1 MLQDLLLLPIGLKC
15 VIFIGGMYKQNEHML
30 LYYQPLDDSSALR
43 STVQWA
49 YTSIMVTGLE
59 HL

>member
-1 MLQDLLLLPIGLKC
+1 MLQDLLLLSIGLQC

-43 STVQWA
+43 YTVQWA